1 MPTTSNFGWTTPA
14 DTDLVKDGAAA
25 IRTLGNGIDTSLVD
39 LKGGTTGQV
48 LSKTSNTD
56 LDFTWSDADPLKI
69 LDAKGDLISATA
81 ADAPARLASSGI
93 NNQILT
99 IDTSTSTGLKWA
111 NNPTPTWTQ
120 RLAPLG
126 ATGTFRVNAIASD
139 GTAFVAVGE
148 DGYLY
153 ESSNGTTW
161 TSRTSGFGAND
172 IDAVAFGN
180 GLWVAVGQNGTI
192 STSTDRVTWT
202 TRTSNMSTNNIN
214 YVAYINSNWVA
225 VGAGGGTTNTGGVT
239 YSSDGITW
247 TRVNQSLTVGTTYNS
262 VIWNGTNYIVGANT
276 STNNYIYSATLGG
289 TWTAASYA
297 GSTTIEAL
305 YFDGS
310 RTIIAGGTVVRYTTG
325 TDLSST
331 TLVNNFAIGSG
342 DNHNELYL
350 YSGRIY
356 YLQRFIASIST
367 TPAVAGYL
375 NDTGTAF
382 PSPGSYP
389 TSTTIT
395 SDNNCIWVGSQ
406 GIIVG
411 GSFGQLYTNF

>member
-25 IRTLGNGIDTSLVD
+25 IRTLGNGIDTSFLD

-48 LSKTSNTD
+48 LAKASNTD
-56 LDFTWSDADPLKI
+56 LDFTWSAADPLSI

-81 ADAPARLASSGI
+81 ADTPARLASSGI
-93 NNQILT
+93 NNQVLT

-120 RLAPLG
+120 RLAALG
-126 ATGTFRVNAIASD
+126 ASSSFRVNSIASD

-153 ESSNGTTW
+153 ESSNGATW

-180 GLWVAVGQNGTI
+180 NLWVAVGQNGTI
-192 STSTDRVTWT
+192 STSTDRITWT

-247 TRVNQSLTVGTTYNS
+247 TRVNQSLTVGATYNS
-262 VIWNGTNYIVGANT
+262 VIWNGTNFIVGGNT
-276 STNNYIYSATLGG
+276 STNNYIYSATLAG

-305 YFDGS
+305 FYDGT
-310 RTIIAGGTVVRYTTG
+310 RTIIAGGTAVR
-325 TDLSST
+325 
-331 TLVNNFAIGSG
+331 
-342 DNHNELYL
+342 
-350 YSGRIY
+350 
-356 YLQRFIASIST
+356 
-367 TPAVAGYL
+367 
-375 NDTGTAF
+375 
-382 PSPGSYP
+382 
-389 TSTTIT
+389 
-395 SDNNCIWVGSQ
+395 
-406 GIIVG
+406 
-411 GSFGQLYTNF
+411 